1 MYEFGE
7 NVVIWSVFIAIC
19 LNLLNFGIFLFFSRG
34 LKEKSNKSFITSA
47 LGGIGI
53 RMFFILLSFFIV
65 LKFLKIDKYSFIF
78 TFFVIYIFFLVI
90 EIMLLRNIGKKPK

>member
-7 NVVIWSVFIAIC
+7 NVVIWSVFLAIC
-19 LNLLNFGIFLFFSRG
+19 LNLLNFGIFLLFSRG
-34 LKEKSNKSFITSA
+34 LKDKSNKNFLISA
-47 LGGIGI
+47 LGGIGV
-53 RMFFILLSFFIV
+53 RMLFILLSFAIV
-65 LKFLKIDKYSFIF
+65 LIFLKIDKYSFIF